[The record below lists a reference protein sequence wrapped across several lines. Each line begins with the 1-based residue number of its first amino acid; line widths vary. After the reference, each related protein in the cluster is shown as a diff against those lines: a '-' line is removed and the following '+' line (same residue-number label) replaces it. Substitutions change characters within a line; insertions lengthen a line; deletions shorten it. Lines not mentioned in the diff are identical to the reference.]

1 MALDVSILRE
11 SFATVVERSPQVI
24 ARFYEI
30 FFERYPE
37 VRPMFGRAPAG
48 IARQEKMLTDALV
61 AVLDHLEDAPWLQE
75 TLFALGAKH
84 VGYGV
89 RDEMYGWVGQ
99 CLLAALAEA
108 AGDAWTRGGRGAV
121 GRGVRRD
128 PVDDARG
135 GACRPRQLGRRG
147 ARASDGGMIDVTPHD
162 DVADARGTG
171 ASLGP

>member
-75 TLFALGAKH
+75 TLFALGEKH

-108 AGDAWTRGGRGAV
+108 AGDAWTKEVEAQWGEAFGAIQSMML
-121 GRGVRRD
+121 
-128 PVDDARG
+128 A
-135 GACRPRQLGRRG
+135 GAH
-147 ARASDGGMIDVTPHD
+147 ATRANTAKTSEQVT
-162 DVADARGTG
+162 VI
-171 ASLGP
+171 

>member
-1 MALDVSILRE
+1 MALDVSILRG

-30 FFERYPE
+30 FFERHPE
-37 VRPMFGRAPAG
+37 VRPMFGGGAAG

-75 TLFALGAKH
+75 TLFGLGAKH

-108 AGDAWTRGGRGAV
+108 GGDAWTAEVEAQWGEAYGAIQSMMLS
-121 GRGVRRD
+121 GAHA
-128 PVDDARG
+128 ARTSSEE
-135 GACRPRQLGRRG
+135 ARP
-147 ARASDGGMIDVTPHD
+147 SVTM
-162 DVADARGTG
+162 V
-171 ASLGP
+171 

>member
-1 MALDVSILRE
+1 MALDVSILRD

-30 FFERYPE
+30 FFERFPE

-108 AGDAWTRGGRGAV
+108 GGDAWTPAVEAQWAEAFGAIQSMMLA
-121 GRGVRRD
+121 GAHAARS
-128 PVDDARG
+128 PVDAARE
-135 GACRPRQLGRRG
+135 R
-147 ARASDGGMIDVTPHD
+147 VT
-162 DVADARGTG
+162 VV
-171 ASLGP
+171 

>member
-108 AGDAWTRGGRGAV
+108 GGDAWTSDVEAQWAEAFGAIQSMML
-121 GRGVRRD
+121 
-128 PVDDARG
+128 A
-135 GACRPRQLGRRG
+135 GAFA
-147 ARASDGGMIDVTPHD
+147 ARASVEEVPPRVT
-162 DVADARGTG
+162 VI
-171 ASLGP
+171 

>member
-1 MALDVSILRE
+1 MALDVTILRE
-11 SFATVVERSPQVI
+11 SFATIAERSPTVI

-99 CLLAALAEA
+99 CLLAALSEA
-108 AGDAWTRGGRGAV
+108 AGDAWTPVVEAQWGEAFGAIQSMMLA
-121 GRGVRRD
+121 GAHAVRTG
-128 PVDDARG
+128 PE
-135 GACRPRQLGRRG
+135 
-147 ARASDGGMIDVTPHD
+147 ASPER
-162 DVADARGTG
+162 VAVV
-171 ASLGP
+171 